1 MIIRKAFYWWLF
13 PAAVILPVWL
23 LIGWAVFGSG
33 GWTLL
38 GLLILCPVIFLS
50 QLAVAGI
57 IVARRSVRESRA
69 VSWYDVAFLTAW
81 HAAIV
86 AFGCFV
92 PGATSFYAVMGI
104 ILALVAFWVS
114 LGELVAETRTR
125 VRRTFEAYE
134 RVAAGTP
141 HAGGPNGGYAPD
153 AEIFVVEEHRDTR

>member
-33 GWTLL
+33 GWTFL
-38 GLLILCPVIFLS
+38 GLLILCPVIFVS

-57 IVARRSVRESRA
+57 IVARKSVRESRA

-92 PGATSFYAVMGI
+92 PGLSSVYAVLGI
-104 ILALVAFWVS
+104 ILGLVAFWVS
-114 LGELVAETRTR
+114 LGELVTEARTR
-125 VRRTFEAYE
+125 VRNTFEAYE
-134 RVAAGTP
+134 RVAAGP
-141 HAGGPNGGYAPD
+141 QRAGGAAGTPD
-153 AEIFVVEEHRDTR
+153 AEIFVVEEHRDSA